1 MIDSVFAANSAVP
14 LDIERDG
21 ALLCKGA
28 VATCLSA
35 LREAVEPL
43 ERDKAGVRV
52 FTAGALRPHL
62 ANNGCIGRLASEAL
76 GLDAQPVRALLFD
89 KSATANWQLGWH
101 QDRTIHVR
109 ARHDVVDYDIWTVK
123 DGHTHVEPPVALLRS
138 MLTLRVHLD
147 DVPWDNAPL
156 LIAPGTH
163 RIGLVPD
170 RMVDQVAN
178 DAGPVA
184 CTAEAGDVWLYSTLI
199 LHASKRAE
207 APRHRRVLQLDYAAC
222 DLPTPLEW
230 AGL

>member
-1 MIDSVFAANSAVP
+1 MIGSVCAATSAVP
-14 LDIERDG
+14 LDVERDG
-21 ALLCKGA
+21 ALLCKA
-28 VATCLSA
+28 AAAPCLSA
-35 LREAVEPL
+35 LREAVKPF
-43 ERDKAGVRV
+43 ERDVAGVRV
-52 FTAGALRPHL
+52 FEAGALRPHI
-62 ANNGCIGRLASEAL
+62 ANDGCIGRVAIEAL
-76 GLDAQPVRALLFD
+76 GPDARPVRALLFD
-89 KSATANWQLGWH
+89 KSATTNWQLGWH

-109 ARHDVVDYDIWTVK
+109 HRHAIAGYDIWTVK
-123 DGHTHVEPPVALLRS
+123 HGHTHVEPPVALLES

-147 DVPWDNAPL
+147 NASLNNAPL

-163 RIGLVPD
+163 RIGMVPD